1 MDVQNHFCY
10 MKSMIALLINGL
22 QLITLD
28 SESSW
33 LNNRNI
39 IKNVYSQMAE
49 LTWDFM
55 NVLLK

>member
-1 MDVQNHFCY
+1 
-10 MKSMIALLINGL
+10 MIALLINGL